1 MKNHSK
7 FFVGG
12 QPGKDLCVKVG
23 KAFEQDGDEE
33 AADGCRFE
41 NVVGEAGEGET
52 GSCDV
57 AFRNVGEF

>member
-1 MKNHSK
+1 
-7 FFVGG
+7 VGG